1 MKSCKPCDLVRALFC
16 RKGDSWVLKFPQS
29 QVNATCLVSTVT
41 GSCTVYVIRFVSF
54 TRVREQKSVLLF

>member
-1 MKSCKPCDLVRALFC
+1 M
-16 RKGDSWVLKFPQS
+16 LKFPQS